1 MTVNPAKDDGSQ
13 PNIAPRPQD
22 FWKDFRFLLT
32 QDGEPLQYR
41 NISGERKFSL
51 GEGMSD
57 GTIIAGVLVG
67 AYVYL
72 DCAARDV
79 PSRENSGGSLHSRS
93 RACYGVFGPRRPP
106 LIR

>member
-1 MTVNPAKDDGSQ
+1 MTVKPAKDDGSQ

-41 NISGERKFSL
+41 NISGEPKFSL

-72 DCAARDV
+72 DCAAAMCRSERTQVEVFTPD
-79 PSRENSGGSLHSRS
+79 RERVV
-93 RACYGVFGPRRPP
+93 ACLDLGALR
-106 LIR
+106 

>member
-1 MTVNPAKDDGSQ
+1 MTVKPAKDDGSQ

-32 QDGEPLQYR
+32 QDGEPWQYR
-41 NISGERKFSL
+41 NISGEPKFSL

-57 GTIIAGVLVG
+57 GTMIAGVLVG

-79 PSRENSGGSLHSRS
+79 PS
-93 RACYGVFGPRRPP
+93 
-106 LIR
+106 

>member
-1 MTVNPAKDDGSQ
+1 MTVKPAKDDGSQ

-41 NISGERKFSL
+41 NISGEPKFSL

-57 GTIIAGVLVG
+57 GTIIGGVLVG
-67 AYVYL
+67 AYVSRL
-72 DCAARDV
+72 CRARCAVLRDLRWK
-79 PSRENSGGSLHSRS
+79 SSLPIASVLWRVS
-93 RACYGVFGPRRPP
+93 T
-106 LIR
+106 